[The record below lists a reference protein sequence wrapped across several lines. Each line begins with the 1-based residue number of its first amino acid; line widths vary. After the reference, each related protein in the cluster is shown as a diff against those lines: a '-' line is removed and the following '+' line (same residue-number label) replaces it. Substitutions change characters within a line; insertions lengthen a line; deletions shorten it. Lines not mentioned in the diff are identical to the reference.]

1 MHCKRIETKYIY
13 KGQYCSL
20 CISGGKI
27 KFYYLEDIKPDNIRK
42 GMVLV
47 SKITH
52 GSSTR
57 TFEAEIWTIDDSTK
71 KVSLTY
77 QPVLNINNIRQVAK
91 FKSIEDVNSG
101 EKNKK
106 NEKDNF
112 IIISSSEKTKVVF
125 EFVFTPEYVF
135 VDNHLL
141 INDSLLKAY
150 GIITKIF

>member
-1 MHCKRIETKYIY
+1 
-13 KGQYCSL
+13 
-20 CISGGKI
+20 
-27 KFYYLEDIKPDNIRK
+27 
-42 GMVLV
+42 MVLV

-52 GSSTR
+52 GISTR

-91 FKSIEDVNSG
+91 FKLIDEVNTTDKSKINNDK
-101 EKNKK
+101 E
-106 NEKDNF
+106 NF
-112 IIISSSEKTKVVF
+112 IIISSSEKTKVIF